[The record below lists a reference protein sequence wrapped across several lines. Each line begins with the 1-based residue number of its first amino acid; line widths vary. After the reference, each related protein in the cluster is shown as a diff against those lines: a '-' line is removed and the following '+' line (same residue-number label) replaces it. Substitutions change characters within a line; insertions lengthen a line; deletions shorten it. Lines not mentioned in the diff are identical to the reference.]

1 MGIQSDR
8 TTHMMK
14 TSLTSCLLLATMT
27 MTSIR
32 GQYSPTSPHGVATN
46 IVNGISNGLVGHGIT
61 HGTADIV
68 PASNGV
74 LMGTA
79 KVYPIRPNPLA
90 TNNVGSFSVALPDL
104 GTLHVS
110 YKANTARVTASSVTL
125 SMMDP
130 PPSQRLYHKDSRR
143 SLDTKANLSVVTRY
157 QINLSCL
164 FNSFIYF
171 ANKYSVNP

>member
-1 MGIQSDR
+1 MGVSVVFNISYNEDVPDLMPPGGHHDYYQDPSPVLP
-8 TTHMMK
+8 HF
-14 TSLTSCLLLATMT
+14 CLWC
-27 MTSIR
+27 
-32 GQYSPTSPHGVATN
+32 GYY

-68 PASNGV
+68 PVSNGV

-110 YKANTARVTASSVTL
+110 YKANTAEGYGFLCDFVYDGSTAKPEAVPQGL
-125 SMMDP
+125 
-130 PPSQRLYHKDSRR
+130 
-143 SLDTKANLSVVTRY
+143 A
-157 QINLSCL
+157 QISG
-164 FNSFIYF
+164 Y
-171 ANKYSVNP
+171 KG

>member
-1 MGIQSDR
+1 MTKIQ
-8 TTHMMK
+8 
-14 TSLTSCLLLATMT
+14 A
-27 MTSIR
+27 
-32 GQYSPTSPHGVATN
+32 QYSPSSGHGVATN

-68 PASNGV
+68 PVSNGV

-110 YKANTARVTASSVTL
+110 YKANTAEGYGFLCDFVYDGSTAKPEAVPQGL
-125 SMMDP
+125 
-130 PPSQRLYHKDSRR
+130 
-143 SLDTKANLSVVTRY
+143 A
-157 QINLSCL
+157 QISG
-164 FNSFIYF
+164 YTG
-171 ANKYSVNP
+171 

>member
-46 IVNGISNGLVGHGIT
+46 IVNGISNGLV
-61 HGTADIV
+61 
-68 PASNGV
+68 SNGV

-110 YKANTARVTASSVTL
+110 YKANTAEGYGFLCDFVYDGSTAKPEAVPQGL
-125 SMMDP
+125 
-130 PPSQRLYHKDSRR
+130 
-143 SLDTKANLSVVTRY
+143 A
-157 QINLSCL
+157 QISG
-164 FNSFIYF
+164 Y
-171 ANKYSVNP
+171 KG